1 MRRAPR
7 VSVPY
12 ALVLFCMVWAALVL
26 LLPGCAAR
34 NVINIERPNARTTL
48 EEKAYNTLLVS
59 ERIITTAEASN
70 TAGTLPTFM
79 KPIINTLID
88 IHNETKKA
96 ADVYVASLD
105 AEDGSELDALILSL
119 NSAITSLFT
128 GAVTVP
134 VTTGGAP

>member
-1 MRRAPR
+1 MKRWYWLLW
-7 VSVPY
+7 VP
-12 ALVLFCMVWAALVL
+12 L
-26 LLPGCAAR
+26 LLGCAAR
-34 NVINIERPNARTTL
+34 DVISIDRPDAHTQL

-128 GAVTVP
+128 G
-134 VTTGGAP
+134 GAP